1 MKAGAVMILSRD
13 YLVADVGIAS
23 LSAYLKPLFE
33 RAEDWPTADDDE
45 FLFGTEVILIGAR
58 VKFVI

>member
-1 MKAGAVMILSRD
+1 MILSRD
-13 YLVADVGIAS
+13 CLVADVGIAS
-23 LSAYLKPLFE
+23 LSAYLEPLFE

-45 FLFGTEVILIGAR
+45 FLFGTVVMLIGAK